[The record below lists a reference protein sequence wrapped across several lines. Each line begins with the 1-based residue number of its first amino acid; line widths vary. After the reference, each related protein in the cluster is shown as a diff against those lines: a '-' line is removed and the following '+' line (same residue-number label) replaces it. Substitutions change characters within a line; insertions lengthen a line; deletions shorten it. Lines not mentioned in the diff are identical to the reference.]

1 MAWPDPSRYARDRV
15 VARARAR
22 SRSLSVCARFG
33 CWHTIT
39 GAGGTIQ
46 LQHGARASASGTNET
61 TSRVSRNHM
70 HRWMHGRRTAALQ
83 LDSGFRVPHRRAP
96 SREDHSGIP
105 CATPFSL
112 ATCLWLAASFLVS
125 LSRACTCTQHSR
137 CCCSLPPS
145 SSPRERTAPAGRILR
160 VHPPTRPPRLGGPE
174 RCFVS
179 WGPARVTSGSS
190 AQVLFCC

>member
-61 TSRVSRNHM
+61 TSRVSRNHR
-70 HRWMHGRRTAALQ
+70 HRWMHGAMGATRRRCSWIPDSEFRIGEHRAERTTPGFPAPLLFRSQLAFGWLLPFLCLCLVLVHAPALSTPAAA
-83 LDSGFRVPHRRAP
+83 AP
-96 SREDHSGIP
+96 SLLRRHRANEQRRPD
-105 CATPFSL
+105 
-112 ATCLWLAASFLVS
+112 AS
-125 LSRACTCTQHSR
+125 CEC
-137 CCCSLPPS
+137 
-145 SSPRERTAPAGRILR
+145 I
-160 VHPPTRPPRLGGPE
+160 HPPGHHGSGVQKGALFLGVPP
-174 RCFVS
+174 V
-179 WGPARVTSGSS
+179 
-190 AQVLFCC
+190 